1 LAHRV
6 HQDGFTQEE
15 LDAVRQAWAQ
25 RRALVLGDESN
36 VASILASNLY
46 WDDTMQRWVDFDE
59 KIRTTTLAQVNEAFR
74 KYVRPDQALV
84 LGAGEYGR
92 AVN

>member
-1 LAHRV
+1 
-6 HQDGFTQEE
+6 
-15 LDAVRQAWAQ
+15 VRQAWAQ
-25 RRALVLGDESN
+25 RRGQVLGDESN

-46 WDDTMQRWVDFDE
+46 WDDTMQRWMDFDE
-59 KIRTTTLAQVNEAFR
+59 KILSTSLDEVNAAFR
-74 KYVRPDQALV
+74 RYVHPEQALV